1 MAIQKFK
8 RHILLLPLF
17 SPSVIVLHFQVW
29 NTQRIYLKT
38 SKLNSQSKTFLSTY
52 NWKHQ
57 SMSTIIKKRYV
68 FKIVYRDICIYL
80 WTSCWHNSL
89 VSCRVRCAASIILYC
104 IMKREINFWKLDSIF
119 CNLFA
124 ILLIFSICG
133 SGHFYFLSVNYVHCT
148 KLPPPPLPESN
159 LNPDVHVLPFVRMK
173 INKTYLHHSF
183 TLLYYLKN
191 IPCLHTNSFWMSSA

>member
-1 MAIQKFK
+1 
-8 RHILLLPLF
+8 
-17 SPSVIVLHFQVW
+17 
-29 NTQRIYLKT
+29 
-38 SKLNSQSKTFLSTY
+38 
-52 NWKHQ
+52 
-57 SMSTIIKKRYV
+57 MSTIIKERYV
-68 FKIVYRDICIYL
+68 FKIVQRGTCIYL

-148 KLPPPPLPESN
+148 KLPPPLPESN

-191 IPCLHTNSFWMSSA
+191 IPCLHANSFWMSSAQALLTVFPYSKFLIKCEELISIYYTYICIYLVQGGNSSKDVRSTQLGF